1 MEEKN
6 VGSVDLDELKRA
18 REELNQ
24 ERGIETD
31 PHMYDNYNPDRD
43 KTEQESSA
51 EDEKTEK
58 VEITED
64 ISSEFDAESTE
75 SSTDEK
81 LQDEGTDASVELSDS
96 EEKNFD
102 AYDSFA
108 DFEVKEN
115 MPDDDNFVDAD
126 EPLKSEDENQ
136 EDAVKFTD
144 ENEDDFV
151 IDSLTD
157 DTDNVDT
164 ATIADSFSDDDDK
177 NSEDSDIEENS
188 SSNTDD
194 DLSDESS
201 SQADENNLSELD
213 SLKSFEIENN
223 SDEKTDISSTEVIN
237 DLKKLNEMLEEDDKK
252 TEELERL
259 AEEKNIE
266 KKKKQ
271 FKFINSFEFIET
283 IATGDF
289 KNSDNLSF
297 ILGKN
302 EDNKIIYANFRD
314 IYNVAIFGTDKD
326 KIYEFFSSVILS
338 LSLKNTNEDIN
349 FVICDSKAAS
359 RYDDFEKSSFMYYN
373 RVAKTNKEI
382 IDSLVELV
390 KELERRYEV
399 LVEFDCKSIEA
410 YQKIAK
416 ENGLA
421 TMPYILTIFNNYTK
435 SSQLA
440 DANKINNCL
449 INILKLGRIVGMYLF
464 LSADFEI
471 PNSDLNLNFP
481 SRITFKAQNEADS
494 ISAIGEVNAE
504 WLDTDGDILFYNIF
518 DRAPKHLKIAHISK
532 DEVKLIIENIE
543 N

>member
-43 KTEQESSA
+43 KTVQDSPA
-51 EDEKTEK
+51 ENADDG
-58 VEITED
+58 EIAEE
-64 ISSEFDAESTE
+64 ISSDFDAESTDSETE
-75 SSTDEK
+75 SQSES
-81 LQDEGTDASVELSDS
+81 TDASAEFSGS

-115 MPDDDNFVDAD
+115 LPDDDNFVDAD
-126 EPLKSEDENQ
+126 EPLKSEDKSQ
-136 EDAVKFTD
+136 EDAPKFTD

-157 DTDNVDT
+157 DTDDVDT
-164 ATIADSFSDDDDK
+164 TTIADSYSGDDDK
-177 NSEDSDIEENS
+177 GLEDLDEKEDLVSITDNDPASEATEN
-188 SSNTDD
+188 NTN
-194 DLSDESS
+194 SDE
-201 SQADENNLSELD
+201 DDLSELD
-213 SLKSFEIENN
+213 SFKSFEIEN
-223 SDEKTDISSTEVIN
+223 EKGEEGDRDNSTELIN

-302 EDNKIIYANFRD
+302 EDNKIVYANFRD
-314 IYNVAIFGTDKD
+314 IYNIAIFGTDKD

-399 LVEFDCKSIEA
+399 LVEFGCKSIEA

-449 INILKLGRIVGMYLF
+449 LNILKLGRIVGMYLF

-481 SRITFKAQNEADS
+481 SRITFKTQNEADS

-518 DRAPKHLKIAHISK
+518 DRAPKHLKVAHISK